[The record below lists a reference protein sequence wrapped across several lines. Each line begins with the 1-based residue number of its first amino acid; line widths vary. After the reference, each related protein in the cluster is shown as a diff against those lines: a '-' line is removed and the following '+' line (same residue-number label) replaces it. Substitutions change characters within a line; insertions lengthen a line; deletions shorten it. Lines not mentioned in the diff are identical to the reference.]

1 MTWKRI
7 IFICTILVTVIF
19 PQYAF
24 AGTDIKVSPGLN
36 GIYKTDRPVKLNIT
50 IVNGDTTLENALLE
64 VYVDEQDK
72 SVRRPQNE
80 AVYKRTVSVAAGE
93 TLETS
98 IVIPGNMVASQP
110 RVRLLSNDKEIV
122 NKKVQGI
129 AINSEMIGV
138 SVGES
143 PLLGGLQAWLGEH
156 KNYLTVKYMSAGEV
170 PADPLALGTAD
181 VIILDDNMVSEL
193 TTSQVDAVKKWVKLG
208 GHIVLSGGAGA
219 FEGEPFADISPVMV
233 TGEKNMT
240 GSMNGLR
247 NDTGAVQV
255 AVGKFVRGEKRLVAG
270 NTLLVANRDLGR
282 GNVIFSAIG
291 MDSLAAA
298 DGEIWESIFVG
309 IDEANEKMVYES
321 NSLVRASATI
331 PQLKMPSAQ
340 LLAGIWA
347 LYMLIIGPGLYLILK
362 RNNRREW
369 AWLCIPGLAVVT
381 ASLLYFFAPFQRLGG
396 PLGQTLAMVEIMD
409 ENVAEVQA
417 GSSFVLPRG
426 GTLSLTAPGEVVIT
440 PQRRYWNSD
449 DLEELPIIKYTESE
463 QTVHFEQVE
472 FWSMRQAA
480 TYKIDNNF
488 GEIEGSL
495 KISGDRISG
504 SLHNKT
510 GMNLTKCM
518 VVVGEKSFDI
528 GALPRGKEVQV
539 EYNLSNAKFFDWQN
553 EPGKWFFPEQDIP
566 AVEHAAVEHAAVSTI
581 RPTTL
586 RTREEN
592 YFDEGIQ
599 LIGYG
604 NNVPGLA
611 QIKNKSAKNYSSAMV
626 MQRLPL
632 NLPESG
638 KFTLPAGLIPA
649 RVIGNSGSVQY
660 TPEGK
665 LIHGQNVKLEYNLR
679 LPGQHRNAEIKSVE
693 FQYMG
698 EDESYSEPYRLEI
711 FNWIEE
717 KWEKMPLSKTRME
730 EEELKPYI
738 SEVHR
743 IRVSIRGLG
752 AKAVTPVPS
761 VAVEGV
767 AIND

>member
-7 IFICTILVTVIF
+7 IFICTILAMTIP

-24 AGTDIKVSPGLN
+24 AGTNIKVNPGLN
-36 GIYKTDRPVKLNIT
+36 GIYQTDRPVKINIT
-50 IVNGDTTLENALLE
+50 IVNSETALENALLE
-64 VYVDEQDK
+64 VYVAKQGDY
-72 SVRRPQNE
+72 VRRPQHE
-80 AVYKRTVSVAAGE
+80 AIYKRAVSVAAGE

-98 IVIPGNMVASQP
+98 IVIPGSMARSEP
-110 RVRLLSNDKEIV
+110 RVRLLSNNKEIAGQ
-122 NKKVQGI
+122 KVQGI
-129 AINSEMIGV
+129 AINSEMIGI
-138 SVGES
+138 SVGEA
-143 PLLGGLQAWLGEH
+143 PLSNGLQAWLGEH
-156 KNYLTVKYMSAGEV
+156 MNDITVKYMPAGEV
-170 PADPLALGTAD
+170 PADPLALETAD
-181 VIILDDNMVSEL
+181 IIILDKNKISEL
-193 TTSQVDAVKKWVKLG
+193 TASQVDAVKKWVKLG
-208 GHIVLSGGAGA
+208 GDIVLSGGAGA
-219 FEGEPFADISPVMV
+219 SEGEPFADISPVLV
-233 TGEKNMT
+233 TGEKNIT
-240 GSMNGLR
+240 GSINGLR
-247 NDTGAVQV
+247 NDTGAVQI
-255 AVGKFVRGEKRLVAG
+255 AVGKFARGEERLAAN
-270 NTLLVANRDLGR
+270 NTLLVADRNLGR

-291 MDSLAAA
+291 LDSLAAA
-298 DGEIWESIFVG
+298 DGKIWEGIFAG
-309 IDEANEKMVYES
+309 IDRANEKMVFES
-321 NSLVRASATI
+321 NSLVQASATI
-331 PQLKMPSAQ
+331 PQLKMPSVL

-347 LYMLIIGPGLYLILK
+347 LYMVIIGPGLYLILK
-362 RNNRREW
+362 RYNRREW

-381 ASLLYFFAPFQRLGG
+381 ASLLYFFAPFHRLGG
-396 PLGQTLAMVEIMD
+396 PLGQTLAMVKIMD

-426 GTLSLTAPGEVVIT
+426 GTLSLTAPGEAVIT
-440 PQRRYWNSD
+440 PQRRYSNSG
-449 DLEELPIIKYTESE
+449 DLEDLPVIKFIESE

-504 SLHNKT
+504 SLQNKT

-518 VVVGEKSFDI
+518 VVVGEKAFDI

-539 EYNLSNAKFFDWQN
+539 EYNLSKAKFFDWQN
-553 EPGKWFFPEQDIP
+553 EPGKWFFPGQDIP
-566 AVEHAAVEHAAVSTI
+566 AIEHVAVSTI
-581 RPTTL
+581 RPTTW
-586 RTREEN
+586 REKEGN

-611 QIKNKSAKNYSSAMV
+611 QIKNEGARNYSSAMI

-632 NLPESG
+632 DLTGSG

-649 RVIGNSGSVQY
+649 RVIGNSGSVQP

-693 FQYMG
+693 FQYMSG
-698 EDESYSEPYRLEI
+698 DEPYRLEI
-711 FNWIEE
+711 FNWTKG
-717 KWEKMPLSKTRME
+717 KWEEMTLNKTRME
-730 EEELKPYI
+730 AEELKPYI
-738 SEVHR
+738 SEAYR
-743 IRVSIRGLG
+743 IRIFIRGLG
-752 AKAVTPVPS
+752 AKNIVPVPS